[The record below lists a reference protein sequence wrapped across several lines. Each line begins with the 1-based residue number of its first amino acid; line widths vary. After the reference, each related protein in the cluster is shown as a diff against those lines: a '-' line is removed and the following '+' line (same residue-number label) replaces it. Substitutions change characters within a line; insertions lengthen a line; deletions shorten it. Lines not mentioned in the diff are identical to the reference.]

1 MGTNVSSSS
10 FTPGPLF
17 VVGMWRS
24 GTSLLYTLLNQH
36 PQIALLYEG
45 DLPLLRAL
53 FRKGKS
59 SAEWQER
66 WEFWNQAP
74 SRHKIDLSK
83 VPTTAPDLQSA
94 AIAAW
99 QEYAGLALYGDKS
112 PNYFDSLP
120 QLAREFPNARFIVI
134 WRDLADIC
142 RSMINARS
150 GSSYF
155 RKRGIMHRAVI
166 GYHKLKQGCD
176 SLLSMGIPLHQI
188 QYEEMIQKPEVVLS
202 GVCRF
207 LDMRYDQRM
216 TQLDSADR
224 SAIYNA
230 AHHSG
235 VKSDKI
241 GLDKQRPEVLSPA
254 LKRKIDAY
262 VAYWKEEY
270 GSTWPLFPATVNA
283 EAKAPGLIRRS
294 LDYALFSGLREFDKF
309 TSYVYCYAP
318 IGLLR
323 GYRSLK
329 ARGRATVETKA
340 ERSSFAEP
348 APERARSTAAQS

>member
-1 MGTNVSSSS
+1 MESNLKSSD
-10 FTPGPLF
+10 FAPGPLF

-45 DLPLLRAL
+45 DLPLLRPL
-53 FRKGKS
+53 FRNGKS
-59 SAEWQER
+59 SSDWQER

-74 SRHKIDLSK
+74 TRHQVDLTKIPAQAPNLQ
-83 VPTTAPDLQSA
+83 TAA
-94 AIAAW
+94 VAAW
-99 QEYAGLALYGDKS
+99 KQYAGLALYGDKS
-112 PNYFDSLP
+112 PNYFDCLP
-120 QLAREFPNARFIVI
+120 QLAKEFPNARFVVI
-134 WRDLADIC
+134 WRDLSDVC
-142 RSMINARS
+142 RSMINARD

-176 SLLSMGIPLHQI
+176 TLSRMGVPLHQI
-188 QYEEMIQKPEVVLS
+188 QYEEMIQKPEVVL
-202 GVCRF
+202 GGICKF
-207 LDMRYDQRM
+207 LDIRFDQRM
-216 TQLDSADR
+216 TQLDGADR

-241 GLDKQRPEVLSPA
+241 GLDKKRKEVLSPA
-254 LKRKIDAY
+254 LKRKIESY

-270 GSTWPLFPATVNA
+270 GSTWPMYPQSANSGVGQ
-283 EAKAPGLIRRS
+283 PGMLRRS
-294 LDYALFSGLREFDKF
+294 MDKALFRGLREFDKF

-323 GYRSLK
+323 GYRSMK
-329 ARGRATVETKA
+329 ARSRATVEAKP
-340 ERSSFAEP
+340 EHSGFKEP
-348 APERARSTAAQS
+348 AREQARSTAQS